1 MMNLGQIFC
10 WVVMVAFVIGT
21 PVFSQDVK
29 PDWIMMEKIRAGW
42 IYHGDG
48 VDKVQVFKDLGMNAL
63 ITDASNRAKFDEW
76 TKESRRAGMHLFG
89 VLGFSFD
96 AAKAGMRRTVFGN
109 GYESVVACP
118 TDERF
123 WQERMIQ
130 PAVELAR
137 QGMTPEKEVSGILID
152 FELYA
157 NSDKGGQ
164 IYYTDACYCD
174 HCFGDFLKERKLEDV
189 TKSVDFAS
197 RKKWLTNKGVNIA
210 NEYHP
215 FLQKQVRAL
224 AAKMREE
231 VEKVRK
237 DFFLGFYP
245 IAHNWML
252 VGTAQGLGTPEHPM
266 ILWATSTY
274 GGGGAKNVTDNWCE
288 DMKTKEINGYYCAGM
303 LLRCY
308 PSPNLAKHLF
318 DVSKKS
324 NGYWLF
330 TVHTLCISEDQQS
343 GDYYLALGTPDD
355 YKRVIRQANAE
366 IDKLCADPNYPTKL
380 TFVEEPAQYRHT
392 GNDVHLFKLPVLTDR
407 SQVERGK
414 EMKFNPVPLIES
426 QYLMMVLSEGEEAKL
441 RFDTHKGNAPNIW
454 GVSYSVIDAEKKVL
468 SEGRLAPGVE
478 TEIVF
483 KALKK
488 GLYTIVLTPGHYGRC
503 TVLSATV
510 PFALWPGS
518 AASLKNRGRFE
529 IGPPGGTLYF
539 FVPEGLNEFGLA
551 VWCKYGLGDA
561 RLSVLDPDGT
571 VVKEKETDPLVHD
584 LELTIPTQDK
594 SGRMWAVKIE
604 GARKHSFP
612 GLFVRLDPRLPQAV
626 TVTKDYMFVNAQ

>member
-1 MMNLGQIFC
+1 MMNAGQTCFWVAAVAVVLG
-10 WVVMVAFVIGT
+10 A
-21 PVFSQDVK
+21 PAFSQDTK
-29 PDWIMMEKIRAGW
+29 ADWIAREKIRAGW
-42 IYHGDG
+42 IYYGDG
-48 VDKVQVFKDLGMNAL
+48 VDKIQVFKDLGMNAL
-63 ITDASNRAKFDEW
+63 ITSAANAERFDEW
-76 TKESRRAGMHLFG
+76 ARESRRVGMHLFG

-96 AAKAGMRRTVFGN
+96 AEKAGMRRAVFGN

-137 QGMTPEKEVSGILID
+137 QGMTAEKEISGILID

-174 HCFGDFLKERKLEDV
+174 HCFGGFLKEKGLEDV
-189 TKSVDFAS
+189 TTTVAFAD
-197 RKKWLTNKGVNIA
+197 RKKWLADKGVDIEK
-210 NEYHP
+210 EYHA

-224 AAKMREE
+224 AGKMREE
-231 VEKVRK
+231 VEKIRK

-274 GGGGAKNVTDNWCE
+274 GGGGAANVADNWRE
-288 DMKTKEINGYYCAGM
+288 EMKAKEINGYYCAGM

-330 TVHTLCISEDQQS
+330 TVHTLCIAEDQQS
-343 GDYYLALGTPDD
+343 GDYYLALGAPDD
-355 YKRVIRQANAE
+355 YKREIRRANAE
-366 IDKLCADPNYPTKL
+366 IDKLCADPNYATPL
-380 TFVEEPAQYRHT
+380 VLVEEPAQYRHT
-392 GNDVHLFKLPVLTDR
+392 GNDINLFKPPVLVDK

-414 EMKFNPVPLIES
+414 EMKLDPVPLIES
-426 QYLMMVLSEGEEAKL
+426 QYLMMLLSEGEEAKL
-441 RFDTHKGNAPNIW
+441 RFDTHKGKAPNVW
-454 GVSYSVIDAEKKVL
+454 GVSYSVIDAEKNVL
-468 SEGRLAPGVE
+468 AEGKLAPGEE
-478 TEIVF
+478 TTAAF
-483 KALKK
+483 KAPKA
-488 GLYTIVLTPGHYGRC
+488 GLYTMVLTPGHYGRC
-503 TVLSATV
+503 TVVSSTV

-518 AASLKNRGRFE
+518 SASLKSRGRFE
-529 IGPPGGTLYF
+529 IGPPGGTIYF
-539 FVPEGLNEFGLA
+539 VVPEGLSEFGLA
-551 VWCKYGLGDA
+551 AWCKHGSGDA
-561 RLSVLDPDGT
+561 KVSVMDPDGA
-571 VVKEKETDPLVHD
+571 VVKEQETDPLVHD
-584 LELTIPTQDK
+584 LTVTVPTQGK
-594 SGRMWAVKIE
+594 SGRTWSVKIE

-626 TVTKDYMFVNAQ
+626 TAAKDFVFMNAK